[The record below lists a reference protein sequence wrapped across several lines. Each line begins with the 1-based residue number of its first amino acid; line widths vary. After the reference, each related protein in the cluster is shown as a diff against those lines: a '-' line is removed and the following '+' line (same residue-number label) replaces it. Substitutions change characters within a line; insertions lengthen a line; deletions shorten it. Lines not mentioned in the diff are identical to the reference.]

1 MKILY
6 FGLARDCT
14 GIGSEDFSIEEGIT
28 VRKLWDGL
36 VERHP
41 RLAECREF
49 SRMAVDMRYVAD
61 DEVIAGASEIAIIP
75 PVAGG

>member
-14 GIGSEDFSIEEGIT
+14 GVGSEDVVFEEGAT
-28 VRKLWDGL
+28 VGRLWEGL
-36 VERHP
+36 IARHP
-41 RLAECREF
+41 RLAQCREF
-49 SRMAVDMRYVAD
+49 SRMAVDMRYVSD